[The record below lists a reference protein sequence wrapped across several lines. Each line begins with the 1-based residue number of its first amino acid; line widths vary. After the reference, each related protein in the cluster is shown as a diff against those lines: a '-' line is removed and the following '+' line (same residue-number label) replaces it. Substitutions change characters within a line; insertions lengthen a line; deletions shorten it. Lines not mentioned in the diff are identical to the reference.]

1 MTLHAEWPISIAKI
15 TRGWKINSSPELF
28 LKPVS
33 SIWMAGF
40 SFIILYGLIDM
51 KLPTVLL
58 LLICFCKVDVVSA
71 QDHNFT
77 ATVLQ
82 PAGSVILPSA
92 QPDLQ
97 ETIQTRK
104 QPLYNADDVLLYL
117 PAPANIA
124 KSITSSG
131 KQIEV
136 IIMGPRL
143 SNGQVYDI
151 LPIGLMEF
159 GESDGMNQRILAIPA
174 NASFQ
179 TIKSPS
185 LKQLQ
190 FNYPGVIEILSIWF
204 VNAYSDR
211 RSEYLGVKDEKEA
224 INLFLQ

>member
-1 MTLHAEWPISIAKI
+1 
-15 TRGWKINSSPELF
+15 
-28 LKPVS
+28 
-33 SIWMAGF
+33 
-40 SFIILYGLIDM
+40 M

-71 QDHNFT
+71 QVHNFT

-82 PAGSVILPSA
+82 PAGSVTLPSA

-159 GESDGMNQRILAIPA
+159 EESDGMNQRILAIPA

-190 FNYPGVIEILSIWF
+190 LNYPGVIEILSTWF

-211 RSEYLGVKDEKEA
+211 RSEYLGVKDEKDA

>member
-1 MTLHAEWPISIAKI
+1 
-15 TRGWKINSSPELF
+15 
-28 LKPVS
+28 
-33 SIWMAGF
+33 
-40 SFIILYGLIDM
+40 M
-51 KLPTVLL
+51 KLSTVLL
-58 LLICFCKVDVVSA
+58 LLICFCEVGVVSA

-97 ETIQTRK
+97 DTIQARK

-151 LPIGLMEF
+151 LLIGLMEF
-159 GESDGMNQRILAIPA
+159 GESDGVTQRILAIPA

-190 FNYPGVIEILSIWF
+190 FNYPGVIEILSTWF

>member
-1 MTLHAEWPISIAKI
+1 M
-15 TRGWKINSSPELF
+15 
-28 LKPVS
+28 
-33 SIWMAGF
+33 
-40 SFIILYGLIDM
+40 DM
-51 KLPTVLL
+51 KTLTVLL
-58 LLICFCKVDVVSA
+58 LLICLCEAGVVSA
-71 QDHNFT
+71 QNHAFT

-92 QPDLQ
+92 HPGLRGTVQA
-97 ETIQTRK
+97 RN
-104 QPLYNADDVLLYL
+104 QPLYSANDVLLYL

-124 KSITSSG
+124 ESISAEG
-131 KQIEV
+131 ERIEV

-143 SNGQVYDI
+143 SKNHEYDI

-159 GESDGMNQRILAIPA
+159 EEGDGVNQKVLAIPV

-190 FNYPGVIEILSIWF
+190 FNYPGVIEILSTWF
-204 VNAYSDR
+204 VNAYGDR

-224 INLFLQ
+224 IDLFQ